1 MLDVP
6 FDQPVELLETGVLS
20 ADTLEEAYDR
30 LNMQIR
36 RVWRKVSNAL
46 TFSDDEGA
54 SSTGT
59 ADTVV
64 GFDGDGNIVEI
75 PRSIFATG
83 ASVTTSDT
91 PPPLPVSGD
100 LWLNST
106 TTQMFV
112 YYNDGDSRQWVS
124 VVASTAPVVTTS
136 DVPPS
141 SPVSGDLW
149 LDTNTTQMF
158 AYYDDGTSSQWVT
171 VTSGSP
177 SADSDTVTYTPDGT
191 GAVATTV
198 ENKLRESV
206 SVKDFGAVGDGVT
219 DDTVAIDNSLAAS
232 NAVYF
237 PAGVYVYTG
246 TLILPESVIIYG
258 DGSPKIA
265 NFPQRSADKDK
276 LRPNHKG
283 SISGSSILFTGTGT
297 TSTYTTNRSDRFA
310 SVTPMVKY
318 DHFDGYT
325 IRDIAFIQDMD
336 VLDAGGSLTTGS
348 TDNRAT
354 AYTAGFVSTGTLSHE
369 ENLVIF
375 GYFTD
380 AGYILH
386 NQVGGSV
393 DPDYQ
398 TKVGGLYGGG
408 VAIIGHDTSAG
419 ASTEGLTGSR
429 WIGCGIYAGDH
440 HTRADGLYSV
450 PALYIDGYMNA
461 SDDGI
466 RGHHFVGS
474 NLRTYANDA
483 ISLDHVDDISFAS
496 CTFEFSTLAGV
507 TNADAE
513 GEIVGTANTDDI
525 RITSPAATSGLGL
538 NNLANTIGG
547 SLIVLGGQS
556 DNEVTLA
563 DAGKG
568 IRLSGSGDD
577 SVIQLTDDLSS
588 TVSGWT
594 IRRDSSEA
602 DGFDLR
608 YDNVS
613 KLTLGVD
620 GSVKSPF
627 GYARGT
633 TKTIASG
640 AITKPSEA
648 YFMIDTEGASATD
661 DLDTINGGSFDGEV
675 ITIRAAN
682 GSRTV
687 VVKDSTGNIRSA
699 GDFPLDNGQD
709 RMTLMYDGVNW
720 CETSRSD
727 NT

>member
-1 MLDVP
+1 MAINFPTSPNVDDIWTDGNLSWVYNG
-6 FDQPVELLETGVLS
+6 TAWVLRPAGTPS
-20 ADTLEEAYDR
+20 SESS
-30 LNMQIR
+30 
-36 RVWRKVSNAL
+36 KVS
-46 TFSDDEGA
+46 
-54 SSTGT
+54 
-59 ADTVV
+59 
-64 GFDGDGNIVEI
+64 
-75 PRSIFATG
+75 
-83 ASVTTSDT
+83 
-91 PPPLPVSGD
+91 
-100 LWLNST
+100 
-106 TTQMFV
+106 
-112 YYNDGDSRQWVS
+112 
-124 VVASTAPVVTTS
+124 
-136 DVPPS
+136 
-141 SPVSGDLW
+141 
-149 LDTNTTQMF
+149 
-158 AYYDDGTSSQWVT
+158 
-171 VTSGSP
+171 
-177 SADSDTVTYTPDGT
+177 YTPAGT

-198 ENKLRESV
+198 ETKLRESV

-219 DDTVAIDNSLAAS
+219 DDTSAIDDCLSAN
-232 NAVYF
+232 NVVYF

-246 TLILPESVIIYG
+246 TLELPESVIVYG

-354 AYTAGFVSTGTLSHE
+354 AYTAGFVSTATLSLE

-375 GYFTD
+375 GYFSD

-440 HTRADGLYSV
+440 HTRADGLYTV

-461 SDDGI
+461 ADDGI

-483 ISLDHVDDISFAS
+483 ISLDHVDDSSFTS

-507 TNADAE
+507 TDADAE
-513 GEIVGTANTDDI
+513 GVIVGTANTDDI

-556 DNEVTLA
+556 DNEVTLS

-577 SVIQLTDDLSS
+577 SIIQLTDDLTS
-588 TVSGWT
+588 TVTGWT
-594 IRRDSSEA
+594 IRRDASES

-627 GYARGT
+627 GYARGASQ
-633 TKTIASG
+633 TIASG
-640 AITKPSEA
+640 AITKPSNA
-648 YFMIDTEGASATD
+648 YFMIDTEGSSATD

-675 ITIRAAN
+675 IIIRAAN
-682 GSRTV
+682 ASRTV
-687 VVKDSTGNIRSA
+687 VVKDGTGNIRCA
-699 GDFPLDNGQD
+699 GDFLLDNGQD

-720 CETSRSD
+720 CETARSN